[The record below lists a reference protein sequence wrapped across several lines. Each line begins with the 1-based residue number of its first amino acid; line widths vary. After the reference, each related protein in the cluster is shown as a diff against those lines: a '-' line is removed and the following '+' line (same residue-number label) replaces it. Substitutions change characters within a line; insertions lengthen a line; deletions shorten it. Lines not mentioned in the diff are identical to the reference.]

1 MLTLGA
7 DGVLLGTRL
16 LFTPES
22 GYTPVQKEILLEAD
36 LDATRR
42 GMCFDEVTH
51 MMGWPPGI
59 DGRAIANGIWRDYEA
74 GLDLDERIR
83 LFDAGRAAGEKERT
97 LVWAGVGAGLTNE
110 IKGASEVVKEI
121 HEDAVKALRTAA
133 AMLIVQG

>member
-1 MLTLGA
+1 MNTPGVEAGGHGSSHAPPTSILVSAILAAIPNGPLIIAAGGIATGTQVAAMLTLGA

-22 GYTPVQKEILLEAD
+22 GYTPMQKEILLEAD

-59 DGRAIANGIWRDYEA
+59 DG
-74 GLDLDERIR
+74 L
-83 LFDAGRAAGEKERT
+83 
-97 LVWAGVGAGLTNE
+97 
-110 IKGASEVVKEI
+110 
-121 HEDAVKALRTAA
+121 
-133 AMLIVQG
+133 